1 VYAEEH
7 ARPVPMVAKKHYS
20 VRETYWLTHDA
31 AVTIRHFARL
41 RVRSPRVTER
51 IMLAVTEV
59 NGCALCAYGHTRFA
73 LGAGLT
79 NDEIRDLL
87 GGGAGS
93 IPDAELPAVA
103 FAQHCADQ
111 RGRPEHDVWSRLVD
125 TYGEEQALGVLGT
138 ARMIMCGNAIG
149 IPWSS
154 LLSRLRGAP
163 HPDSSLRYEIGTI
176 AGSALLMPVAVVH
189 AQISAFVIRLAP
201 ETRHKELEDME

>member
-103 FAQHCADQ
+103 FAQHYADQ
-111 RGRPEHDVWSRLVD
+111 RGRPDHDVWRRLVD
-125 TYGEEQALGVLGT
+125 VYGEEQALDVLGT

-154 LLSRLRGAP
+154 LVSRLRGAP
-163 HPDSSLRYEIGTI
+163 HPDSSLRREIRTI
-176 AGSALLMPVAVVH
+176 GGSLLVMPVAVAH
-189 AQISAFVIRLAP
+189 AQVSVLR
-201 ETRHKELEDME
+201 RRVR